1 MVGLKIVNA
10 DALSSVETVLIAQ
23 LPPDFERIVHQ
34 ERILR
39 TYLFDFFTRSE
50 CLWNKGVTFNSFN
63 LLHSFHLLYEGGLV
77 YKEKV

>member
-39 TYLFDFFTRSE
+39 TYLFDFFT
-50 CLWNKGVTFNSFN
+50 
-63 LLHSFHLLYEGGLV
+63 
-77 YKEKV
+77 